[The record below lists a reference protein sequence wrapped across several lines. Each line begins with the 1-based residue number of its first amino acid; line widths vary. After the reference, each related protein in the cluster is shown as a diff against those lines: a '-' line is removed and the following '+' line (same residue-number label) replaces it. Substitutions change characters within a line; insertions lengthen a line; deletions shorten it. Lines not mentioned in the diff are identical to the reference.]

1 MNILKTD
8 KETLTPEEILAYISA
23 YEKTEVP
30 KMDKLWEYYLGHNTT
45 ITNRGK
51 AKDVNNPDN
60 RIKIPYGRKIITTY
74 SGYAF
79 RPKYITYKPV
89 ETKEK
94 EQKEDKSLLGKVMDK
109 AKEMFKKNITI
120 QTDAYFQQINDNFK
134 INKEWIKTNRAGR
147 NTAIFGVAYELVYI
161 DSETKFDVGISKEL
175 ITTNIPKFVSV
186 DPREMILLYDYS
198 IEPKIKVAI
207 RFYKTEGVNGR
218 VEVYYNDRVELYD
231 RIKETTEIGV
241 GKEVLKLK
249 SININFFERPPVVAY
264 YFGDEMNG
272 LIEPVLDLIDAY
284 DVLVSDSMNEFDRFA
299 FAYLIMKKFG
309 LSDMVKKQSP
319 EMTEA
324 TLQKLKK
331 KRMFEH
337 LPEGAEISFLTKDIP
352 TQFIEYMTKLLRD
365 QIHIQ
370 SHVPDF
376 TMMTGALTGAAID
389 RLLFDFENVVSSAEA
404 DFDVGLATRIE
415 LITLIYIK
423 SKRGVSGSPDMI
435 AISHKRNK
443 PNNLAEIAQTAN
455 QMKAAGFSR
464 YLIADIMPDDI
475 VPDVEEELR
484 RQDEDME
491 AMMPDIENMGFGN
504 DNTNPNENQNVD
516 EDGNVI
522 E

>member
-23 YEKTEVP
+23 YEKSEVP

-60 RIKIPYGRKIITTY
+60 RIKVPYGRKIITTY

-94 EQKEDKSLLGKVMDK
+94 EQPEDKNIVTKVMDK
-109 AKEMFKKNITI
+109 AKEIFSKKVTLE
-120 QTDAYFQQINDNFK
+120 TDAYFRQINDNFK

-161 DSETKFDVGISKEL
+161 DTEVVFAEGTSKEL
-175 ITTNIPKFVSV
+175 VNKNIPKFVSV
-186 DPREMILLYDYS
+186 DPREMIVFYDYS
-198 IEPKIKVAI
+198 IEPKIKIAI
-207 RFYKTEGVNGR
+207 RFIKTEGYNGK
-218 VEVYYNDRVELYD
+218 VEVYYNDRIEKYD
-231 RIKETTEIGV
+231 RVKENIENGT
-241 GKEVLKLK
+241 GKDTLKLTGT
-249 SININFFERPPVVAY
+249 SINFFEKPPVVAY

-352 TQFIEYMTKLLRD
+352 TQFIEYMTKLLKD

-376 TMMTGALTGAAID
+376 TMMTGDLSGAAID

-404 DFDVGLATRIE
+404 DFDIGLANRIE
-415 LITLIYIK
+415 LITIIYVK
-423 SKRGVSGSPDMI
+423 TMRGVNGSPDMI

-443 PNNLAEIAQTAN
+443 PNNLAELATTAN

-504 DNTNPNENQNVD
+504 EEVPNNEETNTE
-516 EDGNVI
+516 E
-522 E
+522 EE

>member
-1 MNILKTD
+1 MNILKTE
-8 KETLTPEEILAYISA
+8 KEVLTPEEILTYITA
-23 YEKTEVP
+23 YEKSEVP
-30 KMDKLWEYYLGHNTT
+30 RMDKLWEYYVGKNTA
-45 ITNRGK
+45 IMNRGK
-51 AKDVNNPDN
+51 AKDPNNPDN
-60 RIKIPYGRKIITTY
+60 RIKVSYGRKIITTY

-79 RPKYITYKPV
+79 RPKFITYKPTEV
-89 ETKEK
+89 
-94 EQKEDKSLLGKVMDK
+94 EQKEETEDDGLIKKVMDK
-109 AKEMFKKNITI
+109 AKEIFSKKIDVTVDTYFK
-120 QTDAYFQQINDNFK
+120 QIDDNFK

-161 DSETKFDVGISKEL
+161 DSETKFEEGSSKEL
-175 ITTNIPKFVSV
+175 ITKNIPKFVSV

-198 IEPKIKVAI
+198 IEPKLKIAI
-207 RFYKTEGVNGR
+207 RFYKTEGTNGK
-218 VEVYYNDRVELYD
+218 VEVYYDNRVELYN
-231 RIKETTEIGV
+231 RVKENSIDGL
-241 GKEVLKLK
+241 GKDTLAFV
-249 SININFFERPPVVAY
+249 SSNINFFGKPPVVAY

-324 TLQKLKK
+324 ALQKLKK

-352 TQFIEYMTKLLRD
+352 SQFIEFMTKLLRD

-376 TMMTGALTGAAID
+376 TMMTGALSGAAID
-389 RLLFDFENVVSSAEA
+389 RLLFDFENMVSSAEA
-404 DFDVGLATRIE
+404 DFDLGLAKRIE
-415 LITLIYIK
+415 LITIIYVK
-423 SKRGVSGSPDMI
+423 SQRGVAGSPDMI
-435 AISHKRNK
+435 SISHKRNK
-443 PNNLAEIAQTAN
+443 PSNLSEMADIAN
-455 QMKAAGFSR
+455 RMKAAGFSR

-475 VPDVEEELR
+475 IPNVEEELK

-491 AMMPDIENMGFGN
+491 ALMPDIENMGFGN
-504 DNTNPNENQNVD
+504 ENPNPED
-516 EDGNVI
+516 EVI
-522 E
+522 EEE

>member
-8 KETLTPEEILAYISA
+8 KETLTPEEVLAYISA
-23 YEKTEVP
+23 YEKSEVP
-30 KMDKLWEYYLGHNTT
+30 RMDKLWEYYLGKNTT

-60 RIKIPYGRKIITTY
+60 RIKVPYGRKIITTY

-79 RPKYITYKPV
+79 RPKFITYKPT
-89 ETKEK
+89 ET
-94 EQKEDKSLLGKVMDK
+94 EQKETPEDKSLINKVMNK
-109 AKEMFKKNITI
+109 AKEIFNKKITLE
-120 QTDAYFQQINDNFK
+120 TDAYFKQIDDNFK

-161 DSETKFDVGISKEL
+161 DSEVGFEEGASTEIVTK
-175 ITTNIPKFVSV
+175 NIPKFVSV

-198 IEPKIKVAI
+198 IEPKIKIAI
-207 RFYKTEGVNGR
+207 RFYKTENNNGK
-218 VEVYYNDRVELYD
+218 VEVYYNNRVELYN
-231 RIKETTEIGV
+231 RVKENVENGM
-241 GKEVLKLK
+241 GKDTLTLE
-249 SININFFERPPVVAY
+249 SSNINFFGKPPVVAY

-324 TLQKLKK
+324 ALQKLKK

-352 TQFIEYMTKLLRD
+352 TQFIEYMTKLLRE

-376 TMMTGALTGAAID
+376 SMMTGALTGAAID

-404 DFDVGLATRIE
+404 DFDVGLANRIE
-415 LITLIYIK
+415 LITIIYVK
-423 SKRGVSGSPDMI
+423 SQRGINGSPDMI
-435 AISHKRNK
+435 SISHKRNK
-443 PNNLAEIAQTAN
+443 PNNLAEMADVAN
-455 QMKAAGFSR
+455 KMKAAGFSR

-475 VPDVEEELR
+475 IPNVEEELR

-491 AMMPDIENMGFGN
+491 ALMPDIEGMGFGN
-504 DNTNPNENQNVD
+504 NNQNTNVD
-516 EDGNVI
+516 EDVENT
-522 E
+522 EEE